1 MDNNRRGAEA
11 EQRAAVYLQA
21 RGLKLL
27 ARNWRCRFGE
37 IDLVLL
43 EGDTLVFV
51 EVRARRRPG
60 FGGAAESITAAKRG
74 RLMRSAEVYLA
85 QTGHRG
91 PCRFDAI
98 LIEGERLVWL
108 CDAFGAVG

>member
-1 MDNNRRGAEA
+1 MDKTRRGAEA
-11 EQRAAVYLQA
+11 ERRAAAYLQA

-27 ARNWRCRFGE
+27 ACNWRCRFGE
-37 IDLVLL
+37 IDLILL

-51 EVRARRRPG
+51 EVRARRGPG
-60 FGGAAESITAAKRG
+60 FGGAGESITAAKRR
-74 RLMRSAEVYLA
+74 RLTRSAEVYLA

-108 CDAFGAVG
+108 RNAFGAGG